1 LTLAKNGCQSI
12 NSLKVMVIRHRYLK
26 TVFGHLKELE
36 KNTNINVRKA
46 DKVTRT
52 VILNKEDKT

>member
-1 LTLAKNGCQSI
+1 
-12 NSLKVMVIRHRYLK
+12 MVIRHRYLK